1 MKINIISKGSG
12 KIVFLEYNSEGVLQK
27 IDFGAEADA
36 NIVAFMA
43 ANLPITTE
51 KLREFKETFNSSLRV
66 IKGEYEK
73 IAFEDFWN
81 TYGYK
86 EGGKDKTKK
95 AWDSLDA
102 TQQNLAFEYIK
113 KYKQSLG
120 GTALCYP
127 ITYINQKR
135 WIK

>member
-1 MKINIISKGSG
+1 MKFNIISKGSG
-12 KIVFLEYNSEGVLQK
+12 KIILLEYNQNGVLQN
-27 IDFGAEADA
+27 IDFGVEAEE
-36 NIVAFMA
+36 NMVAFMA
-43 ANLPITTE
+43 ANMPITTQS
-51 KLREFKETFNSSLRV
+51 LGEFKETFKNALRV
-66 IKGEYEK
+66 VKGQYEK
-73 IAFEDFWN
+73 IKFEEFWN
-81 TYGYK
+81 AYGYK

-95 AWDSLDA
+95 VWDGMDA
-102 TQQNLAFEYIK
+102 AQQNLAFEYIK

>member
-1 MKINIISKGSG
+1 MKINIISKKSG

-27 IDFGAEADA
+27 IDFGVETEA
-36 NIVAFMA
+36 NTVEFMA
-43 ANLPITTE
+43 ANLPITAE
-51 KLREFKETFNSSLRV
+51 KLREFKETFNSFLRV
-66 IKGEYEK
+66 TKGEYEK
-73 IAFEDFWN
+73 IAFDDFWN
-81 TYGYK
+81 TYAYK